1 MQGVL
6 YPGNAG
12 EEVRASR
19 FFEAATP
26 RLRPRLTSEWGREM
40 KGSPVADV
48 EVTVDPL
55 GHCGIVIMFQ
65 YMYFVFLTC

>member
-1 MQGVL
+1 MQDVL

-12 EEVRASR
+12 EEVRGSR

-55 GHCGIVIMFQ
+55 GHCGIVIN
-65 YMYFVFLTC
+65 MYFVFRTC